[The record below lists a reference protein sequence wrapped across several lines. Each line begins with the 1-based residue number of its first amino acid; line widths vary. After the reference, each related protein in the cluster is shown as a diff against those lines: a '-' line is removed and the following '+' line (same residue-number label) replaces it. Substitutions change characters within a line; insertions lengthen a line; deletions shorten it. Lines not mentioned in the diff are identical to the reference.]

1 MLLKESLVHGIN
13 LLIVTSLVIEIES
26 KYVSATRK
34 KIKYRISTLHSFKCV
49 GLRFNLCYKLEHNLY
64 KQKRLLCNR
73 INRSDRY
80 RYPMSLKKSRHVAF
94 EYSSFDFWSVTPQN
108 DVILRDLQEYVVS
121 LNNKATETN
130 LLVSFIGLTY
140 RKFFVGFKGAL
151 FQFVLATAC
160 SHILSDVAP
169 YNRGAFVFFLYAGP
183 EIFLLLPVS

>member
-1 MLLKESLVHGIN
+1 MW
-13 LLIVTSLVIEIES
+13 
-26 KYVSATRK
+26 
-34 KIKYRISTLHSFKCV
+34 
-49 GLRFNLCYKLEHNLY
+49 
-64 KQKRLLCNR
+64 RLNTH
-73 INRSDRY
+73 
-80 RYPMSLKKSRHVAF
+80 P
-94 EYSSFDFWSVTPQN
+94 FDYWSVTPQN